1 SLIIRHGR
9 AVSQG
14 KQGLFWGGAA
24 TSRWDVA
31 QRPVSAAASVGD
43 GRSPLGCIT
52 RGGSRDAGTALAV
65 TERARRWLAAQLP
78 GNHFLGAPPFGKSGA
93 FLGCRLGRS

>member
-1 SLIIRHGR
+1 MVFCKPLVGCLLS
-9 AVSQG
+9 SP
-14 KQGLFWGGAA
+14 FGAA

-78 GNHFLGAPPFGKSGA
+78 GNHFLGALPFGKNASL
-93 FLGCRLGRS
+93 FP